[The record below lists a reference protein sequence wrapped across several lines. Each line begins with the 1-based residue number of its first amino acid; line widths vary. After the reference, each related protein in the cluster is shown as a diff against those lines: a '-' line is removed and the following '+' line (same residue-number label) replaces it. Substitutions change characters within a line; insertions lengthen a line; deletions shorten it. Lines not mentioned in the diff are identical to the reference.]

1 MFCSQIVG
9 IYGGQKMK
17 YITLAALLSGASIA
31 AGVATN
37 EDNKSYEV
45 QLPAIEEVIFEEP
58 LEINGYKPC
67 NPENCYDTSD
77 IRIERTV
84 TDGMNVDTYTFK
96 NPTVINVD
104 PDIIVDQDIF
114 SSNYQY

>member
-1 MFCSQIVG
+1 
-9 IYGGQKMK
+9 MK

-31 AGVATN
+31 AGVATT
-37 EDNKSYEV
+37 DNNKTDGV
-45 QLPAIEEVIFEEP
+45 QLPAIEEIIFEEP

-77 IRIERTV
+77 IRIERTI

-104 PDIIVDQDIF
+104 QDIF
-114 SSNYQY
+114 SSNYQN